1 MSICELYYLY
11 KENDEKIEVGYPS
24 ELLKQIFRDKIP
36 DCVLKEKE
44 RKQHLRQR
52 QPKKKTGYLS
62 RFHEKFYNEHHE
74 LVVKGCA
81 VNVLYTA
88 AV

>member
-1 MSICELYYLY
+1 MCTE
-11 KENDEKIEVGYPS
+11 
-24 ELLKQIFRDKIP
+24 R
-36 DCVLKEKE
+36 E
-44 RKQHLRQR
+44 RK
-52 QPKKKTGYLS
+52 KTTFKTKTTKKTGYLS

-81 VNVLYTA
+81 ENVLYTA

>member
-1 MSICELYYLY
+1 MCTE
-11 KENDEKIEVGYPS
+11 
-24 ELLKQIFRDKIP
+24 R
-36 DCVLKEKE
+36 E
-44 RKQHLRQR
+44 RK
-52 QPKKKTGYLS
+52 KTTFKTKTTKNLS

-81 VNVLYTA
+81 ENVLYTA